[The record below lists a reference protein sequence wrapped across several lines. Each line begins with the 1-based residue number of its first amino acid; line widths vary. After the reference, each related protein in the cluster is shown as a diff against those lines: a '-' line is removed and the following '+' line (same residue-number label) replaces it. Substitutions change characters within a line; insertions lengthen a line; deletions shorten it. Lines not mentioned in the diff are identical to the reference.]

1 MPKRLRLLPHDA
13 EKSAG
18 HRSNRFLRALSTE
31 SYARVAPELEPVE
44 LRAKVVLWEPDA
56 PIRSIYFPQTCVIST
71 IVQLQDDVSV
81 EANTVGREGFLGV
94 PVLLGGESTSTQA
107 IAQISGMASRLPSSV
122 FRRAIAE
129 DSALHDLSLRYAQT
143 LLEQTAQSVACI
155 GRHELSERCARWLLM
170 TQDRIDGDEFR
181 LTQEFLAIML
191 GVRRATV
198 TVAAGMLQRA
208 GLIKYQRG
216 CITILDRSG
225 LEEASCECYDV
236 VQQKYEQ
243 LVGMASG

>member
-1 MPKRLRLLPHDA
+1 MPERLRLAPRDA
-13 EKSAG
+13 ERSTSG
-18 HRSNRFLRALSTE
+18 QSNRFLMALPTE
-31 SYARVAPELEPVE
+31 SFDRLATELETVE
-44 LRAKVVLWEPDA
+44 LRAKVVLWAPGA
-56 PIRSIYFPQTCVIST
+56 PIRSVYFPHTCVISS
-71 IVQLQDDVSV
+71 IVPLRDDASV
-81 EANTVGREGFLGV
+81 EASTVGREGFLGV
-94 PVLLGGESTSTQA
+94 PVVLGGKSTSTQA

-129 DSALHDLSLRYAQT
+129 DSALRDLSLRYAQA

-155 GRHELSERCARWLLM
+155 GHHELSERCARWLLM
-170 TQDRIDGDEFR
+170 TRDRVDGDEFR

-216 CITILDRSG
+216 RVTILDRSG

-236 VQQKYEQ
+236 VREKYDK
-243 LVGMASG
+243 LVGVATG